1 LSFNLLIMEKIGL
14 VLSGGGVRGIAHI
27 GVIKALEEY
36 GIYPNV
42 VSGSSAGSVVGA
54 LYCAGYKPEE
64 MMNFFKV
71 TPLFHINRLA
81 FNKPGFIDTDNFY
94 ADFNKYFENDS
105 FAGLKKKLFVST
117 VDLLNGVL
125 KVFDQGELIR
135 PLLASSAFPGLF
147 SPVKIN
153 EVLYAD
159 GGILDNFPT
168 APIKEK
174 CDRLIGVYASPLS
187 TIEPESLKYSVSVLE
202 RAIRINYSKRSHLK
216 FAHCDVMINPIKL
229 VDYGLLDVSK
239 MRDIYNIGYE
249 GAIEQ
254 LEQCEFLDL
263 LRTPV

>member
-1 LSFNLLIMEKIGL
+1 VNLIKMKKTGL

-27 GVIKALEEY
+27 GAIKALEEY
-36 GIYPNV
+36 GIFPNL

-54 LYCAGYKPEE
+54 LYCAGYTPEE

-71 TPLFHINRLA
+71 IPLFHINRFA

-94 ADFNKYFENDS
+94 ADFSKYFENDS

-117 VDLLNGVL
+117 VDLINGEL

-153 EVLYAD
+153 ELLYAD

-168 APIKEK
+168 APIKEE
-174 CDRLIGVYASPLS
+174 CDWLIGIYASPLS
-187 TIEPESLKYSVSVLE
+187 TIKPQSLKYSVSVLE

-216 FAHCDVMINPIKL
+216 FAHCHVMINPIKL

-239 MRDIYNIGYE
+239 MQEIYKIGYE
-249 GAIEQ
+249 SAKKQ
-254 LEQCEFLDL
+254 LNQCTFIDK
-263 LRTPV
+263 LRIPV